1 MWFGD
6 PWPSER
12 LRAPVCEDDTQ
23 RVPVPVGATCFWCDD
38 LIDEDDRG
46 TYMGHL
52 AADGTSCSR
61 PIHVECSMRSV
72 MGPVAYLEGRC
83 THAGGTED
91 CHVEGQSLRESALAT
106 YEWLQTHER
115 P

>member
-6 PWPSER
+6 PWPTEL

-46 TYMGHL
+46 SFMGTM
-52 AADGTSCSR
+52 DGPV
-61 PIHVECSMRSV
+61 PIHIECSMRSV

-91 CHVEGQSLRESALAT
+91 CYVEGQTKRQDALAT
-106 YEWLQTHER
+106 WAWLQENGTPR
-115 P
+115 